1 MFNSFDRNTDYEI
14 LQTDAEHLLVQ
25 YRENL
30 RKRAETML
38 SKSGTD
44 ITRMSSQDIQ
54 KLLFE
59 FQVHQIE
66 LELQNEELSR
76 THQELLASRDLYAN
90 LYNLSPVGYLT
101 LNKDGV
107 ILQANLT
114 AARLL
119 DHPKEKL
126 INRKLAQYIDPAD
139 QDPYYLF
146 LRSLVTEQ
154 NNQTLDVRLKHSND
168 DVVYVECQGKI
179 NDINDNDSEIWL
191 TLNNITERK
200 RAEATIAN
208 LNKKLAQKVLK
219 QDCDLSQSN
228 QNLTKLVEDLR
239 HSKQQILEREAKLNS
254 IFNASIEGIITCDM
268 SCKIIS
274 VNAAVETI
282 FGYTEK
288 ELIGRRINKLMPL
301 SQNKCSHRER
311 KSYKQE
317 ADMPK
322 VLGRIREVEGMRKDG
337 SAVPLDISIA
347 EFTLDGQDYFTS
359 IVRDVSLRKMQ
370 ERQQKEHLEALSHV
384 MRLGLMGEL
393 ASGIAHEVNQPLT
406 AIVNYTQACLRFI
419 QAEKPDL
426 SKLGSIL
433 QKTHDQALK
442 AGQIIHHMREFVR
455 SKKIHRSTA
464 DMNALIENAVSLS
477 VTDLKQYNIL
487 LTFNLADDLPAIY
500 VDSVQIEQVIL
511 NLVRNSIDALKNLPH
526 NKPRKLFIQ
535 TLLNDDHFIEVK
547 VKDNGIGLG
556 QSSQKKILTPFY
568 TTKSS
573 GMGMGLSISQSI
585 IKSHDGALYFA
596 SKPGKGSTFYF
607 TIPVRRKSDDAQ

>member
-1 MFNSFDRNTDYEI
+1 MFNSFDGNIDYEI
-14 LQTDAEHLLVQ
+14 LQTDAENLLVQ

-30 RKRAETML
+30 RNRAETML
-38 SKSGTD
+38 NKSGTD
-44 ITRMSSQDIQ
+44 ITRMSSQEIQ

-66 LELQNEELSR
+66 LELQNEELNR

-114 AARLL
+114 ATRLL
-119 DHPKEKL
+119 NHPIEEL
-126 INRKLAQYIDPAD
+126 INRKLAQYIDASD

-146 LRSLVTEQ
+146 LRRLATERTHQ
-154 NNQTLDVRLKHSND
+154 SLDVRLKSDGSEITH
-168 DVVYVECQGKI
+168 VECQGKI
-179 NDINDNDSEIWL
+179 NDINNNDSEIWL

-200 RAEATIAN
+200 RAEETIAN

-219 QDCDLSQSN
+219 QDCDLSLSN
-228 QNLTKLVEDLR
+228 QNLTQLVEELK

-254 IFNASIEGIITCDM
+254 IFNASVEGIITCDM

-274 VNAAVETI
+274 ANAAVETI
-282 FGYTEK
+282 FGYTEA
-288 ELIGRRINKLMPL
+288 ELIGCSINKLMPL
-301 SQNKCSHRER
+301 SQDKCSHRER
-311 KSYKQE
+311 KSYRQE

-359 IVRDVSLRKMQ
+359 IVRDVTQRKMQ
-370 ERQQKEHLEALSHV
+370 ELQQKEHLEALSHV

-406 AIVNYTQACLRFI
+406 AIVNYAQACLRFI
-419 QAEKPDL
+419 QADQPDL
-426 SKLGSIL
+426 AKLRSIL
-433 QKTHDQALK
+433 EKTHDQALK
-442 AGQIIHHMREFVR
+442 AGQIIHHMRDFVR

-464 DMNALIENAVSLS
+464 DINALIENAVSLS
-477 VTDLKQYNIL
+477 ITDLKQYNIQL
-487 LTFNLADDLPAIY
+487 SFNLADNLPSIY

-511 NLVRNSIDALKNLPH
+511 NLVRNSIDALKDVSH
-526 NKPRKLFIQ
+526 NKQRKLFIQ
-535 TLLNDDHFIEVK
+535 TLLNDENFIEVK
-547 VKDNGIGLG
+547 VKENINAFLHDQIVRHGNGIVH
-556 QSSQKKILTPFY
+556 QPIYSQ
-568 TTKSS
+568 
-573 GMGMGLSISQSI
+573 
-585 IKSHDGALYFA
+585 
-596 SKPGKGSTFYF
+596 
-607 TIPVRRKSDDAQ
+607 IP

>member
-1 MFNSFDRNTDYEI
+1 MFNSFDGNIDYEI
-14 LQTDAEHLLVQ
+14 LQADAENLLVK

-76 THQELLASRDLYAN
+76 THQELIASRDLYAN

-119 DHPKEKL
+119 SHPIEKL
-126 INRKLAQYIDPAD
+126 INRKLAQYIDPCD
-139 QDPYYLF
+139 QDQYYFF
-146 LRSLVTEQ
+146 LRNLAAERA
-154 NNQTLDVRLKHSND
+154 NQSLDVRLKSSGSETA
-168 DVVYVECQGKI
+168 YVECQGKI
-179 NDINDNDSEIWL
+179 NDISNNDSEIWL

-200 RAEATIAN
+200 HAEETIAN

-219 QDCDLSQSN
+219 QDSDLSQSN
-228 QNLTKLVEDLR
+228 QNLTKLVEELKR
-239 HSKQQILEREAKLNS
+239 SKQQILERETKLNS
-254 IFNASIEGIITCDM
+254 IFNASVEGIITCDM

-282 FGYTEK
+282 FGYTKE
-288 ELIGRRINKLMPL
+288 ELIGYRINKLMPL
-301 SQNKCSHRER
+301 GQNKCSHRER
-311 KSYKQE
+311 RRYRQE
-317 ADMPK
+317 TDMPK
-322 VLGRIREVEGMRKDG
+322 VLGRIREVEGLRKDG
-337 SAVPLDISIA
+337 AAVPLDISIA
-347 EFTLDGQDYFTS
+347 EFTVDGQDYFAS
-359 IVRDVSLRKMQ
+359 VVRDVSQRKLQ
-370 ERQQKEHLEALSHV
+370 ELQQREHVEALSHV

-406 AIVNYTQACLRFI
+406 AIANYSQACLRFI

-426 SKLGSIL
+426 AKLGSIL
-433 QKTHDQALK
+433 EKTHDQALK
-442 AGQIIHHMREFVR
+442 AGQIIHRMRDFVR
-455 SKKIHRSTA
+455 SQKIHRSTT
-464 DMNALIENAVSLS
+464 DMNTLIENAVGLS
-477 VTDLKQYNIL
+477 ITDLKRYNIQL
-487 LTFNLADDLPAIY
+487 SFNLADNLPAVY

-511 NLVRNSIDALKNLPH
+511 NLVRNSIDALKDLSH
-526 NKPRKLFIQ
+526 NKQRKLYIQ
-535 TLLNDDHFIEVK
+535 TLLNDKNHIEVK
-547 VKDNGIGLG
+547 VKDNGHGLG
-556 QSSQKKILTPFY
+556 ESSQKKILTPFY

-607 TIPVRRKSDDAQ
+607 TIPVRRKTNDA

>member
-1 MFNSFDRNTDYEI
+1 MFNSFDGNIDYEI
-14 LQTDAEHLLVQ
+14 LQTDAENLLVQ

-30 RKRAETML
+30 RNRAETML
-38 SKSGTD
+38 NKSGTD
-44 ITRMSSQDIQ
+44 ITRMSSQEIQ

-66 LELQNEELSR
+66 LELQNEELNR

-114 AARLL
+114 ATRLL
-119 DHPKEKL
+119 NHPIEEL
-126 INRKLAQYIDPAD
+126 INRKLAQYIDASD

-146 LRSLVTEQ
+146 LRRLATERTHQ
-154 NNQTLDVRLKHSND
+154 SLDVRLKSDGSEITH
-168 DVVYVECQGKI
+168 VECQGKI
-179 NDINDNDSEIWL
+179 NDINNNDSEIWL

-200 RAEATIAN
+200 RAEETIAN

-219 QDCDLSQSN
+219 QDCDLSLSN
-228 QNLTKLVEDLR
+228 QNLTQLVEELK

-254 IFNASIEGIITCDM
+254 IFNASVEGIITCDM

-274 VNAAVETI
+274 ANAAVETI
-282 FGYTEK
+282 FGYTEA
-288 ELIGRRINKLMPL
+288 ELIGCSINKLMPL
-301 SQNKCSHRER
+301 SQDKCSHRER
-311 KSYKQE
+311 KSYRQE

-359 IVRDVSLRKMQ
+359 IVRDVTQRKMQ
-370 ERQQKEHLEALSHV
+370 ELQQKEHLEALSHV

-406 AIVNYTQACLRFI
+406 AIVNYAQACLRFI
-419 QAEKPDL
+419 QADQPDL
-426 SKLGSIL
+426 AKLRSIL
-433 QKTHDQALK
+433 EKTHDQALK
-442 AGQIIHHMREFVR
+442 AGQIIHHMRDFVR

-464 DMNALIENAVSLS
+464 DINALIENAVSLS
-477 VTDLKQYNIL
+477 ITDLKHYNIQL
-487 LTFNLADDLPAIY
+487 SFNLADNLPSIY

-511 NLVRNSIDALKNLPH
+511 NLVRNSIDALKDVSH
-526 NKPRKLFIQ
+526 NKQRKLFIQ
-535 TLLNDDHFIEVK
+535 TLLNDENFIEVK
-547 VKDNGIGLG
+547 VKDNGHGLG
-556 QSSQKKILTPFY
+556 ESSQKKILTPFY

-585 IKSHDGALYFA
+585 VKSHDGSLHFA
-596 SKPGKGSTFYF
+596 SKAGKGSTFYF
-607 TIPVRRKSDDAQ
+607 TIPVRRKSNDA

>member
-1 MFNSFDRNTDYEI
+1 MFNSFDGNIDYEI
-14 LQTDAEHLLVQ
+14 LQTDAENLLVQ

-30 RKRAETML
+30 RNRAETML
-38 SKSGTD
+38 NKSGTD
-44 ITRMSSQDIQ
+44 ITRMSSQEIQ

-66 LELQNEELSR
+66 LELQNEELNR

-114 AARLL
+114 ATRLL
-119 DHPKEKL
+119 NHPIEEL
-126 INRKLAQYIDPAD
+126 INRKLAQYIDASD

-146 LRSLVTEQ
+146 LRRLATERTHQ
-154 NNQTLDVRLKHSND
+154 SLDVRLKSDGSEITH
-168 DVVYVECQGKI
+168 VECQGKI
-179 NDINDNDSEIWL
+179 NDINNNDSEIWL

-200 RAEATIAN
+200 RAEETIAN

-219 QDCDLSQSN
+219 QDCDLSLSN
-228 QNLTKLVEDLR
+228 QNLTQLVEELK

-254 IFNASIEGIITCDM
+254 IFNASVEGIITCDM

-274 VNAAVETI
+274 ANAAVETI
-282 FGYTEK
+282 FGYTEA
-288 ELIGRRINKLMPL
+288 ELIGCSINKLMPL
-301 SQNKCSHRER
+301 SQDKCSHRER
-311 KSYKQE
+311 KSYRQE

-347 EFTLDGQDYFTS
+347 EFTLDGQNYFTS
-359 IVRDVSLRKMQ
+359 IVRDVTQRKMQ
-370 ERQQKEHLEALSHV
+370 ELQQKEHLEALSHV

-406 AIVNYTQACLRFI
+406 AIVNYAQACLRFI
-419 QAEKPDL
+419 QADQPDL
-426 SKLGSIL
+426 AKLRSIL
-433 QKTHDQALK
+433 EKTHDQALK
-442 AGQIIHHMREFVR
+442 AGQIIHHMRDFVR

-464 DMNALIENAVSLS
+464 DINALIENAVSLS
-477 VTDLKQYNIL
+477 ITDLKQYNIQL
-487 LTFNLADDLPAIY
+487 SFNLADNLPSIY

-511 NLVRNSIDALKNLPH
+511 NLVRNSIDALKDVAH
-526 NKPRKLFIQ
+526 NKQRKLFIQ
-535 TLLNDDHFIEVK
+535 TLLNDENFIEVK
-547 VKDNGIGLG
+547 VKDNGHGLG
-556 QSSQKKILTPFY
+556 ESSQKKILTPFY

-585 IKSHDGALYFA
+585 VKSHDGSLHFA
-596 SKPGKGSTFYF
+596 SKAGKGSTFYF
-607 TIPVRRKSDDAQ
+607 TIPVRRKSNDA

>member
-1 MFNSFDRNTDYEI
+1 MFNSFDGNIDYEI
-14 LQTDAEHLLVQ
+14 LQTDAENLLVQ

-30 RKRAETML
+30 RNRAETML
-38 SKSGTD
+38 NKSGTD
-44 ITRMSSQDIQ
+44 ITRMSSQEIQ

-66 LELQNEELSR
+66 LELQNEELNR

-114 AARLL
+114 ATRLL
-119 DHPKEKL
+119 NHPIEEL
-126 INRKLAQYIDPAD
+126 INRKLAQYIDASD

-146 LRSLVTEQ
+146 LRRLATERTHQ
-154 NNQTLDVRLKHSND
+154 SLDVRLKSDGSEITH
-168 DVVYVECQGKI
+168 VECQGKI
-179 NDINDNDSEIWL
+179 NDINNNDSEIWL

-200 RAEATIAN
+200 RAEETIAN

-219 QDCDLSQSN
+219 QDCDLSLSN
-228 QNLTKLVEDLR
+228 QNLTQLVEELK

-254 IFNASIEGIITCDM
+254 IFNASVEGIITCDM

-274 VNAAVETI
+274 ANAAVETI
-282 FGYTEK
+282 FGYTEA
-288 ELIGRRINKLMPL
+288 ELIGCSINKLMPL
-301 SQNKCSHRER
+301 SQDKCSHRER
-311 KSYKQE
+311 KSYRQE

-359 IVRDVSLRKMQ
+359 IVRDVTQRKMQ
-370 ERQQKEHLEALSHV
+370 ELQQKEHLEALSHV

-406 AIVNYTQACLRFI
+406 AIVNYAQACLRFI
-419 QAEKPDL
+419 QADQPDL
-426 SKLGSIL
+426 AKLRSIL
-433 QKTHDQALK
+433 EKTHDQALK
-442 AGQIIHHMREFVR
+442 AGQIIHHMRDFVR

-464 DMNALIENAVSLS
+464 DINALIENAVSLS
-477 VTDLKQYNIL
+477 ITDLKQYNIQL
-487 LTFNLADDLPAIY
+487 SFNLADNLPSIY

-511 NLVRNSIDALKNLPH
+511 NLVRNSIDALKDVSH
-526 NKPRKLFIQ
+526 NKQRKLFIQ
-535 TLLNDDHFIEVK
+535 TLLNDENFIEVK
-547 VKDNGIGLG
+547 VKDNGHGLG
-556 QSSQKKILTPFY
+556 ESSQKKILTPFY

-585 IKSHDGALYFA
+585 VKSHDGSLHFA
-596 SKPGKGSTFYF
+596 SKAGKGSTFYF
-607 TIPVRRKSDDAQ
+607 TIPVRRKSNDA

>member
-1 MFNSFDRNTDYEI
+1 MFNSFDGNIDYEI
-14 LQTDAEHLLVQ
+14 LQTDAENLLVQ

-38 SKSGTD
+38 NKSGTD
-44 ITRMSSQDIQ
+44 ITRMSSQEIQ

-66 LELQNEELSR
+66 LELQNEELNR

-114 AARLL
+114 ATRLL
-119 DHPKEKL
+119 NHSIEEL
-126 INRKLAQYIDPAD
+126 INRKLAQYIDSND
-139 QDPYYLF
+139 QDQYYLF
-146 LRSLVTEQ
+146 LRRLATERTHQ
-154 NNQTLDVRLKHSND
+154 SLDVRLKSDNSEIT
-168 DVVYVECQGKI
+168 YVECQGKI
-179 NDINDNDSEIWL
+179 NDINNNDSEIWL

-200 RAEATIAN
+200 HAEETIAN

-219 QDCDLSQSN
+219 QDCDLSLSN
-228 QNLTKLVEDLR
+228 QNLTKLVEELK

-254 IFNASIEGIITCDM
+254 IFNASVEGIITCDM

-282 FGYTEK
+282 FGYTEA
-288 ELIGRRINKLMPL
+288 ELIGCSINKLMPL
-301 SQNKCSHRER
+301 SQDKCSHRER
-311 KSYKQE
+311 KSYRQE

-359 IVRDVSLRKMQ
+359 IVRDVTQRKMQ
-370 ERQQKEHLEALSHV
+370 ELQQKEHLEALSHV

-406 AIVNYTQACLRFI
+406 AIVNYAQACLRFI
-419 QAEKPDL
+419 QADQPDL
-426 SKLGSIL
+426 AKLRSIL
-433 QKTHDQALK
+433 EKTHDQALK
-442 AGQIIHHMREFVR
+442 AGQIIHHMRDFVR

-464 DMNALIENAVSLS
+464 DINALIENAVSLS
-477 VTDLKQYNIL
+477 ITDLKQYNIQL
-487 LTFNLADDLPAIY
+487 SFSLADNLPTIY

-511 NLVRNSIDALKNLPH
+511 NLVRNSIDALKDVSH
-526 NKPRKLFIQ
+526 NKQRKLFIQ
-535 TLLNDDHFIEVK
+535 TLLNDENFIEVK
-547 VKDNGIGLG
+547 VKDNGHGLG
-556 QSSQKKILTPFY
+556 ESSQKKILTPFY

-585 IKSHDGALYFA
+585 VKSHDGSLHFA

-607 TIPVRRKSDDAQ
+607 TIPVRRKSNDA

>member
-1 MFNSFDRNTDYEI
+1 MFNSFDGNIDYEI
-14 LQTDAEHLLVQ
+14 LQTDAENLLVQ

-38 SKSGTD
+38 NKSGAD
-44 ITRMSSQDIQ
+44 ITRMSSQEIQ

-66 LELQNEELSR
+66 LELQNEELNR

-114 AARLL
+114 ATRLL
-119 DHPKEKL
+119 NHPIEEL
-126 INRKLAQYIDPAD
+126 INRKLAQYIDSSD
-139 QDPYYLF
+139 QDQYYLF
-146 LRSLVTEQ
+146 LRRLAAERT
-154 NNQTLDVRLKHSND
+154 NQSLDVRLKSD
-168 DVVYVECQGKI
+168 SSEITYVECQGKI
-179 NDINDNDSEIWL
+179 NDINNNDSEIWL

-200 RAEATIAN
+200 HAEETIAN

-219 QDCDLSQSN
+219 QDCDLSLSN
-228 QNLTKLVEDLR
+228 QNLTKLVEELKY
-239 HSKQQILEREAKLNS
+239 SKQQILEREAKLNS
-254 IFNASIEGIITCDM
+254 IFNASVEGIITCDM

-274 VNAAVETI
+274 ANAAVETI
-282 FGYTEK
+282 FGYMEA
-288 ELIGRRINKLMPL
+288 ELIGCSINKLMPL

-311 KSYKQE
+311 KSYRQE

-359 IVRDVSLRKMQ
+359 IVRDVSQRKMQ
-370 ERQQKEHLEALSHV
+370 ELQQKEHLEALSHV

-406 AIVNYTQACLRFI
+406 AIVNYAQACLRFI
-419 QAEKPDL
+419 QADQPDL
-426 SKLGSIL
+426 AKLRSIL
-433 QKTHDQALK
+433 EKTHDQALK
-442 AGQIIHHMREFVR
+442 AGQIIHHMRDFVR
-455 SKKIHRSTA
+455 SKKIHRATA
-464 DMNALIENAVSLS
+464 DINALIENAVSLS
-477 VTDLKQYNIL
+477 ITDLKQYNIQL
-487 LTFNLADDLPAIY
+487 SFSLADNLPSIY

-511 NLVRNSIDALKNLPH
+511 NLVRNSIDALKDVAH
-526 NKPRKLFIQ
+526 NKQRKLFIQ
-535 TLLNDDHFIEVK
+535 TLLNDENFIEVK
-547 VKDNGIGLG
+547 VKDNGHGLG
-556 QSSQKKILTPFY
+556 ESSQKKILTPFY

-585 IKSHDGALYFA
+585 VKSHDGSLHFA

-607 TIPVRRKSDDAQ
+607 TIPVRRKSNDA

>member
-1 MFNSFDRNTDYEI
+1 MFNSFDGNIDYEI
-14 LQTDAEHLLVQ
+14 LQTDAEDLLVK

-76 THQELLASRDLYAN
+76 THQELIASRDLYAN

-114 AARLL
+114 AAHLL
-119 DHPKEKL
+119 GYPIKKL
-126 INRKLAQYIDPAD
+126 INRKLAQYIDSCD
-139 QDPYYLF
+139 QDQYYFF
-146 LRSLVTEQ
+146 LRSLATERT
-154 NNQTLDVRLKHSND
+154 NQSLDVRLKSSNCETA
-168 DVVYVECQGKI
+168 YVECQGKI
-179 NDINDNDSEIWL
+179 NDISNNDSEIWL

-200 RAEATIAN
+200 HAEETIAN
-208 LNKKLAQKVLK
+208 LNKKLAQKVFK

-228 QNLTKLVEDLR
+228 QNLTKLVEELKR
-239 HSKQQILEREAKLNS
+239 SKQQILEREAKLNS
-254 IFNASIEGIITCDM
+254 IFNASVEGIITCDM

-282 FGYTEK
+282 FGYTEA
-288 ELIGRRINKLMPL
+288 ELIGCRINKLMPL
-301 SQNKCSHRER
+301 GQNKCSHRER
-311 KSYKQE
+311 RSYRQE
-317 ADMPK
+317 SDMPK
-322 VLGRIREVEGMRKDG
+322 VLGRIREVEGLRKDG
-337 SAVPLDISIA
+337 STVPLDISIA

-359 IVRDVSLRKMQ
+359 IVRDVSQRKMQ
-370 ERQQKEHLEALSHV
+370 ELQQKEHVEALSHV

-419 QAEKPDL
+419 QTEKPDL
-426 SKLGSIL
+426 AKLSSIL
-433 QKTHDQALK
+433 EKTHDQALK
-442 AGQIIHHMREFVR
+442 AGQIIHHMRDFVR

-477 VTDLKQYNIL
+477 ITDLKRYNIQL
-487 LTFNLADDLPAIY
+487 SFNLADNLPAIY

-511 NLVRNSIDALKNLPH
+511 NLVRNSIDALKDLSH
-526 NKPRKLFIQ
+526 NKQRKLFIQ
-535 TLLNDDHFIEVK
+535 TLLNDENYIEVK
-547 VKDNGIGLG
+547 VKDNGHGLG
-556 QSSQKKILTPFY
+556 ESSQKKILTPFY

-585 IKSHDGALYFA
+585 VKSHDGTLHFA

-607 TIPVRRKSDDAQ
+607 TIPVRRKTNDA

>member
-1 MFNSFDRNTDYEI
+1 MFNSFDGNIDYEI
-14 LQTDAEHLLVQ
+14 LQTDAENLLVQ

-30 RKRAETML
+30 RNRAETML
-38 SKSGTD
+38 NKSGTD
-44 ITRMSSQDIQ
+44 ITRMSSQEIQ

-66 LELQNEELSR
+66 LELQNEELNR

-114 AARLL
+114 ATRLL
-119 DHPKEKL
+119 NHPIEEL
-126 INRKLAQYIDPAD
+126 INRKLGQYIDAGD
-139 QDPYYLF
+139 QDQYYLF
-146 LRSLVTEQ
+146 LRRLAAERTHQS
-154 NNQTLDVRLKHSND
+154 LDVRLKSDGSEITH
-168 DVVYVECQGKI
+168 VECQGKI
-179 NDINDNDSEIWL
+179 NDINNNDSEIWL

-200 RAEATIAN
+200 RAEETIAN

-219 QDCDLSQSN
+219 QDCDLSLSN
-228 QNLTKLVEDLR
+228 QNLTQLVEELK

-254 IFNASIEGIITCDM
+254 IFNASVEGIITCDM

-274 VNAAVETI
+274 ANAAVETI
-282 FGYTEK
+282 FGYTEA
-288 ELIGRRINKLMPL
+288 ELIGCSINKLMPL
-301 SQNKCSHRER
+301 SQDKCSHRER
-311 KSYKQE
+311 KSYRQE

-322 VLGRIREVEGMRKDG
+322 VLGRIREVEGIRKDG

-347 EFTLDGQDYFTS
+347 EFTLDGQEYFTS
-359 IVRDVSLRKMQ
+359 IVRDVSQRKMQ
-370 ERQQKEHLEALSHV
+370 ELQQREHLEALSHV

-406 AIVNYTQACLRFI
+406 AIVNYAQACLRFI
-419 QAEKPDL
+419 QADQPDL
-426 SKLGSIL
+426 AKLRSIL
-433 QKTHDQALK
+433 EKTHDQALK
-442 AGQIIHHMREFVR
+442 AGQIIHHMRDFVR

-464 DMNALIENAVSLS
+464 DINALIENAVSLS
-477 VTDLKQYNIL
+477 ITDLKQYNIQL
-487 LTFNLADDLPAIY
+487 SFNLADHLPPIY

-511 NLVRNSIDALKNLPH
+511 NLVRNSIDALKDVSH
-526 NKPRKLFIQ
+526 NKQRKLFIQ
-535 TLLNDDHFIEVK
+535 TLLNDENFIEIK
-547 VKDNGIGLG
+547 VKDNGHGLG
-556 QSSQKKILTPFY
+556 ESSQKKILTPFY

-585 IKSHDGALYFA
+585 VKSHDGSLHFA
-596 SKPGKGSTFYF
+596 SKAGKGSTFYF
-607 TIPVRRKSDDAQ
+607 TIPVRRKSNDA

>member
-1 MFNSFDRNTDYEI
+1 MFNSFDGNIDYEI
-14 LQTDAEHLLVQ
+14 LQTDAENLLVQ

-30 RKRAETML
+30 RNRAETML
-38 SKSGTD
+38 NKSGTD
-44 ITRMSSQDIQ
+44 ITRMSSQEIQ

-66 LELQNEELSR
+66 LELQNEELNR

-114 AARLL
+114 ATRLL
-119 DHPKEKL
+119 NHPIEEL
-126 INRKLAQYIDPAD
+126 INRKLAQYIDASD
-139 QDPYYLF
+139 QDQYYLF
-146 LRSLVTEQ
+146 LRRLATERTHQ
-154 NNQTLDVRLKHSND
+154 SLDVRLKSDGSEITH
-168 DVVYVECQGKI
+168 VECQGKI
-179 NDINDNDSEIWL
+179 NDINNNDSEIWL

-200 RAEATIAN
+200 RAEETIAN

-219 QDCDLSQSN
+219 QDCDLSLSN
-228 QNLTKLVEDLR
+228 QNLTQLVEELK

-254 IFNASIEGIITCDM
+254 IFNASVEGIITCDM

-274 VNAAVETI
+274 ANAAVETI
-282 FGYTEK
+282 FGYTEA
-288 ELIGRRINKLMPL
+288 ELIGCSINKLMPL
-301 SQNKCSHRER
+301 SQDKCSHRER
-311 KSYKQE
+311 KSYRQE

-347 EFTLDGQDYFTS
+347 EFTLDGQNYFTS
-359 IVRDVSLRKMQ
+359 IVRDVTQRKMQ
-370 ERQQKEHLEALSHV
+370 ELQQKEHLEALSHV

-406 AIVNYTQACLRFI
+406 AIVNYAQACLRFI
-419 QAEKPDL
+419 QADQPDL
-426 SKLGSIL
+426 AKLRSIL
-433 QKTHDQALK
+433 EKTHDQALK
-442 AGQIIHHMREFVR
+442 AGQIIHHMRDFVR

-464 DMNALIENAVSLS
+464 DINALIENAVSLS
-477 VTDLKQYNIL
+477 ITDLKQYNIQL
-487 LTFNLADDLPAIY
+487 SFNLADNLPSIY

-511 NLVRNSIDALKNLPH
+511 NLVRNSIDALKDVAH
-526 NKPRKLFIQ
+526 NKQRKLFIQ
-535 TLLNDDHFIEVK
+535 TLLNDENFIEVK
-547 VKDNGIGLG
+547 VKDNGHGLG
-556 QSSQKKILTPFY
+556 ESSQKKILTPFY

-585 IKSHDGALYFA
+585 VKSHDGSLHFA
-596 SKPGKGSTFYF
+596 SKAGKGSTFYF
-607 TIPVRRKSDDAQ
+607 TIPVRRKSNDA

>member
-1 MFNSFDRNTDYEI
+1 MFNSFDGNTDYEI
-14 LQTDAEHLLVQ
+14 LQTDAENLLIQ
-25 YRENL
+25 YRKNL

-76 THQELLASRDLYAN
+76 THQELLSSRDLYAN

-107 ILQANLT
+107 ILQGNLT

-119 DHPKEKL
+119 GHPIEEL
-126 INRKLAQYIDPAD
+126 INRKLAQYIDACD
-139 QDPYYLF
+139 QDQYYFF
-146 LRSLVTEQ
+146 LRSLAAERA
-154 NNQTLDVRLKHSND
+154 NQTLDVRLKSSNSETT
-168 DVVYVECQGKI
+168 YVECQGKI
-179 NDINDNDSEIWL
+179 NDINNNDSEIWL
-191 TLNNITERK
+191 TLNDITERK
-200 RAEATIAN
+200 RAEETIAN

-228 QNLTKLVEDLR
+228 QNLTKLVEELK

-254 IFNASIEGIITCDM
+254 IFNASVEGIITCDM

-282 FGYTEK
+282 FGYTEA
-288 ELIGRRINKLMPL
+288 ELIGCRINKLMPL
-301 SQNKCSHRER
+301 GQNKCSHRER
-311 KSYKQE
+311 KSYQHE

-322 VLGRIREVEGMRKDG
+322 VLGRIREVEGLRKEG

-347 EFTLDGQDYFTS
+347 EFTLDGQNYFTS
-359 IVRDVSLRKMQ
+359 IVRDVSQRKLQ
-370 ERQQKEHLEALSHV
+370 ELQQKEHVEALSHV

-406 AIVNYTQACLRFI
+406 AIANYTQACLRFI
-419 QAEKPDL
+419 QTDKPDL
-426 SKLGSIL
+426 AKLSSIL
-433 QKTHDQALK
+433 EKTHEQALK
-442 AGQIIHHMREFVR
+442 AGQIIHHMRDFVR

-477 VTDLKQYNIL
+477 ITDLKQYNIEL
-487 LTFNLADDLPAIY
+487 SFNLANNLPAIY

-511 NLVRNSIDALKNLPH
+511 NLVRNSIDALKDLSH
-526 NKPRKLFIQ
+526 NKQRKLFIQ
-535 TLLNDDHFIEVK
+535 TLLNDENYIEVK
-547 VKDNGIGLG
+547 VKDNGQGLG
-556 QSSQKKILTPFY
+556 ESSQKKILTPFY

-585 IKSHDGALYFA
+585 VKSHDGTLHFA

-607 TIPVRRKSDDAQ
+607 TIPVRRKTNDA

>member
-1 MFNSFDRNTDYEI
+1 MFNSFDGNIDYEI
-14 LQTDAEHLLVQ
+14 LQTDAENLLVQ

-30 RKRAETML
+30 RNRAETML
-38 SKSGTD
+38 NKSGTD
-44 ITRMSSQDIQ
+44 ITRMSSQEIQ

-66 LELQNEELSR
+66 LELQNEELNR

-114 AARLL
+114 ATRLL
-119 DHPKEKL
+119 NHPIEEL
-126 INRKLAQYIDPAD
+126 INRKLAQYIDASD

-146 LRSLVTEQ
+146 LRRLATERTHQ
-154 NNQTLDVRLKHSND
+154 SLDVRLKSDGSEITH
-168 DVVYVECQGKI
+168 VECQGKI
-179 NDINDNDSEIWL
+179 NDINNNDSEIWL

-200 RAEATIAN
+200 RAEETIAN

-219 QDCDLSQSN
+219 QDCDLSLSN
-228 QNLTKLVEDLR
+228 QNLTQLVEELK

-254 IFNASIEGIITCDM
+254 IFNASVEGIITCDM

-274 VNAAVETI
+274 ANAAVETI
-282 FGYTEK
+282 FGYTEA
-288 ELIGRRINKLMPL
+288 ELIGCSINKLMPL
-301 SQNKCSHRER
+301 SQDKCSHRER
-311 KSYKQE
+311 KSYRQE

-359 IVRDVSLRKMQ
+359 IVRDVTQRKMQ
-370 ERQQKEHLEALSHV
+370 ELQQKEHLEALSHV

-406 AIVNYTQACLRFI
+406 AIVNYAQACLRFI
-419 QAEKPDL
+419 QADQPDL
-426 SKLGSIL
+426 AKLRSIL
-433 QKTHDQALK
+433 EKTHDQALK
-442 AGQIIHHMREFVR
+442 AGQIIHHMRDFVR

-464 DMNALIENAVSLS
+464 DINALIENAVSLS
-477 VTDLKQYNIL
+477 ITDLKQYNIQL
-487 LTFNLADDLPAIY
+487 SFNLADNLPSIY

-511 NLVRNSIDALKNLPH
+511 NLVRNSIDALKDVSH
-526 NKPRKLFIQ
+526 NKQRKLFIQ
-535 TLLNDDHFIEVK
+535 TLLNDENFIEVK
-547 VKDNGIGLG
+547 VKDNGHGLG
-556 QSSQKKILTPFY
+556 ESSQKKILTPFY

-585 IKSHDGALYFA
+585 VKSHDGSLHFA

-607 TIPVRRKSDDAQ
+607 TIPVRRKSNDA

>member
-1 MFNSFDRNTDYEI
+1 MFNSFDGNIDYEI
-14 LQTDAEHLLVQ
+14 LQTDAENLLVQ

-30 RKRAETML
+30 RNRAETML
-38 SKSGTD
+38 NKSGTD
-44 ITRMSSQDIQ
+44 ITRMSSQEIQ

-66 LELQNEELSR
+66 LELQNEELNR

-114 AARLL
+114 ATRLL
-119 DHPKEKL
+119 NHPIEEL
-126 INRKLAQYIDPAD
+126 INRKLAQYIDASD

-146 LRSLVTEQ
+146 LRRLATERTHQ
-154 NNQTLDVRLKHSND
+154 SLDVRLKSDGSEITH
-168 DVVYVECQGKI
+168 VECQGKI
-179 NDINDNDSEIWL
+179 NDINNNDSEIWL

-200 RAEATIAN
+200 RAEETIAN

-219 QDCDLSQSN
+219 QDCDLSLSN
-228 QNLTKLVEDLR
+228 QNLTQLVEELK

-254 IFNASIEGIITCDM
+254 IFNASVEGIITCDM

-274 VNAAVETI
+274 ANAAVETI
-282 FGYTEK
+282 FGYTEA
-288 ELIGRRINKLMPL
+288 ELIGCSINKLMPL
-301 SQNKCSHRER
+301 SQDKCSHRER
-311 KSYKQE
+311 KSYRQE

-359 IVRDVSLRKMQ
+359 IVRDVTQRKMQ
-370 ERQQKEHLEALSHV
+370 ELQQKEHLEALSHV

-406 AIVNYTQACLRFI
+406 AIVNYAQACLRFI
-419 QAEKPDL
+419 QADQPDL
-426 SKLGSIL
+426 AKLRSIL
-433 QKTHDQALK
+433 EKTHDQALK
-442 AGQIIHHMREFVR
+442 AGQIIHHMRDFVR

-464 DMNALIENAVSLS
+464 DINALIENAVSLS
-477 VTDLKQYNIL
+477 ITDLKQYNIQL
-487 LTFNLADDLPAIY
+487 SFNLADNLPSIY

-511 NLVRNSIDALKNLPH
+511 NLVRNSIDALKDVAH
-526 NKPRKLFIQ
+526 NKQRKLFIQ
-535 TLLNDDHFIEVK
+535 TLLNDENFIEVK
-547 VKDNGIGLG
+547 VKDNGHGLG
-556 QSSQKKILTPFY
+556 ESSQKKILTPFY

-585 IKSHDGALYFA
+585 VKSHDGSLHFA
-596 SKPGKGSTFYF
+596 SKAGKGSTFYF
-607 TIPVRRKSDDAQ
+607 TIPVRRKSNDA

>member
-1 MFNSFDRNTDYEI
+1 MFNSFDGSIDYEI
-14 LQTDAEHLLVQ
+14 LQTDAENLLVQ

-30 RKRAETML
+30 RNRAETML
-38 SKSGTD
+38 NKSGTD
-44 ITRMSSQDIQ
+44 ITRMSSQEIQ

-66 LELQNEELSR
+66 LELQNEELNR

-114 AARLL
+114 ATRLL
-119 DHPKEKL
+119 NHPIEEL
-126 INRKLAQYIDPAD
+126 INRKLAQYIDASD
-139 QDPYYLF
+139 QDQYYLF
-146 LRSLVTEQ
+146 LRRLAAERTHQS
-154 NNQTLDVRLKHSND
+154 LDVRLKSD
-168 DVVYVECQGKI
+168 GSEITYVECQGKI
-179 NDINDNDSEIWL
+179 NDINNNDSEIWL

-200 RAEATIAN
+200 RAEETIAN

-219 QDCDLSQSN
+219 QDCDLSLSN
-228 QNLTKLVEDLR
+228 QNLTQLVEELK

-254 IFNASIEGIITCDM
+254 IFNASVEGIITCDM

-274 VNAAVETI
+274 ANAAVETI
-282 FGYTEK
+282 FGYTEA
-288 ELIGRRINKLMPL
+288 ELIGCSINKLMPL
-301 SQNKCSHRER
+301 SQDKCSHRER
-311 KSYKQE
+311 KSYRQE

-359 IVRDVSLRKMQ
+359 IVRDVTQRKMQ
-370 ERQQKEHLEALSHV
+370 ELQQREHLEALSHV

-406 AIVNYTQACLRFI
+406 AIVNYAQACLRFI
-419 QAEKPDL
+419 QADQPDL
-426 SKLGSIL
+426 AKLRSIL
-433 QKTHDQALK
+433 EKTHDQALK
-442 AGQIIHHMREFVR
+442 AGQIIHHMRDFVR

-464 DMNALIENAVSLS
+464 DINALIENAVSLS
-477 VTDLKQYNIL
+477 ITDLKQYNIQL
-487 LTFNLADDLPAIY
+487 CFNLADNLPAIY

-511 NLVRNSIDALKNLPH
+511 NLVRNSIDALKDVSH
-526 NKPRKLFIQ
+526 NKQRKLFIQ
-535 TLLNDDHFIEVK
+535 TLLNDDNFIEVK
-547 VKDNGIGLG
+547 VKDNGHGLG
-556 QSSQKKILTPFY
+556 ESSQKKILTPFY

-585 IKSHDGALYFA
+585 VKSHDGSLHFA
-596 SKPGKGSTFYF
+596 SKAGKGSTFYF
-607 TIPVRRKSDDAQ
+607 TIPVRRKSNDA